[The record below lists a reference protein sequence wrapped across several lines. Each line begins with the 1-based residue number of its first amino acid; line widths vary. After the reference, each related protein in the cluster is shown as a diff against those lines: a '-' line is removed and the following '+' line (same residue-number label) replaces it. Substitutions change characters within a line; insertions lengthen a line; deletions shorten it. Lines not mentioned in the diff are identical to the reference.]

1 MTVMPVIAVP
11 GARVRTLDAVLFVSV
26 VAVAA
31 AIGWTAASAMGG
43 LVPAQNTMFDADTG
57 RVLADYTGEAANYYR
72 LKVHPLQGWIFVFHQ
87 LVLAHVFSL
96 PAQTSVPLVSVL
108 IATATAGLL
117 YVVLRRFAIAPWMAA
132 AHVLLFCATAGFVF
146 WSSLPEAHMAGG
158 ASVLVAML
166 LLTGEQTRWRRAAAL
181 TASFSMVVTN
191 AMVWLLRRID
201 FEPLRR
207 GVRAFLAANGTNAR
221 RSVREAGLGVL
232 LVLVLWAPQWLFL
245 RKRIGIPFNF
255 LEERHYVEIGA
266 KTTSVHIL
274 GLLPPDSMAGLLT
287 SLAALGIL
295 LAAFRVLPS
304 RQWFIPLF
312 PLFGVVLHAVYG
324 SDSAFLF
331 APNYLPMFIVTLALV
346 MAKVLPR
353 WSAAVLLPIAA
364 LLLVVNLQSWKTH
377 LNALGAAGQMKTY
390 QAAVQYE

>member
-1 MTVMPVIAVP
+1 MTVMPVITVQ
-11 GARVRTLDAVLFVSV
+11 GARMRTLDAVLFVSV

-31 AIGWTAASAMGG
+31 AIGLTAASAMGG

-57 RVLADYTGEAANYYR
+57 RVVADYTGEAVNYYR
-72 LKVHPLQGWIFVFHQ
+72 LKVHPLQGWLFVFHQ
-87 LVLAHVFSL
+87 IVLAHVFGL

-166 LLTGEQTRWRRAAAL
+166 LLSGKETRWRRAAAL
-181 TASFSMVVTN
+181 AASFSMVVTN

-201 FEPLRR
+201 FEPLRS
-207 GVRAFLAANGTNAR
+207 RAFFAANGTIAR

-232 LVLVLWAPQWLFL
+232 VVLVLWAPQWLLL

-295 LAAFRVLPS
+295 LAALRVLPS

-331 APNYLPMFIVTLALV
+331 APNYLPMFVVTLALV
-346 MAKVLPR
+346 MAKVMPR
-353 WSAAVLLPIAA
+353 WSAAVVLPIAA

-377 LNALGAAGQMKTY
+377 LNALEAAGQMKTY
-390 QAAVQYE
+390 QAAVHYE

>member
-1 MTVMPVIAVP
+1 MTVMPVIETGQGTRA
-11 GARVRTLDAVLFVSV
+11 LNIVLFASV

-31 AIGWTAASAMGG
+31 AIGWATASAMGG
-43 LVPAQNTMFDADTG
+43 LIPAQNAMFDADTG

-72 LKVHPLQGWIFVFHQ
+72 LKVHPLQGWLFVFHQ
-87 LVLAHVFSL
+87 VVLAHLFGL
-96 PAQTSVPLVSVL
+96 PAQTAVPLVSVL
-108 IATATAGLL
+108 IATVTAGLL
-117 YVVLRRFAIAPWMAA
+117 YVVLRRLAIAPWTAA
-132 AHVLLFCATAGFVF
+132 AHTFLFCATAGNVF

-166 LLTGEQTRWRRAAAL
+166 LLTGKETRWSRAAAL
-181 TASFSMVVTN
+181 AASFSMVVTN
-191 AMVWLLRRID
+191 AMVWLLRQID
-201 FEPLRR
+201 FAPLRR
-207 GVRAFLAANGTNAR
+207 GARAFFTANGTNAR
-221 RSVREAGLGVL
+221 SLVRDAGLGVL
-232 LVLVLWAPQWLFL
+232 LVLILWAPQWLFL

-266 KTTSVHIL
+266 KTASVHIL

-295 LAAFRVLPS
+295 LAALRVLPV

-346 MAKVLPR
+346 TAKVLPR

-377 LNALGAAGQMKTY
+377 LNALEAAGQMKTY
-390 QAAVQYE
+390 QAAVHYE

>member
-1 MTVMPVIAVP
+1 MTVMPVIAEQ
-11 GARVRTLDAVLFVSV
+11 GGRVRTLDVVLFASV

-31 AIGWTAASAMGG
+31 AIGWTAAAATGG
-43 LVPAQNTMFDADTG
+43 LIPAQNTMFDADTG

-72 LKVHPLQGWIFVFHQ
+72 LKVHPLQGWLFVFHQ
-87 LVLAHVFSL
+87 VVLAHLFGL

-117 YVVLRRFAIAPWMAA
+117 YVVLRRFAIAPWMAT
-132 AHVLLFCATAGFVF
+132 AHVLLFCSTAGFVF

-166 LLTGEQTRWRRAAAL
+166 LLTGKETRWSRAAAL
-181 TASFSMVVTN
+181 AASFSMVVTN
-191 AMVWLLRRID
+191 AMVWLLRQID

-207 GVRAFLAANGTNAR
+207 GLRAFLAANGTNAR

-266 KTTSVHIL
+266 KTSSVHIL

-295 LAAFRVLPS
+295 LAALRVLPA

-331 APNYLPMFIVTLALV
+331 APNYLPMFVVTVALV
-346 MAKVLPR
+346 TAKVLPR

-377 LNALGAAGQMKTY
+377 LTAIEAAGQMKTY
-390 QAAVQYE
+390 QAAVHYE

>member
-1 MTVMPVIAVP
+1 MTVMPVIAEQ

-31 AIGWTAASAMGG
+31 AIGWTAAAAMGG
-43 LVPAQNTMFDADTG
+43 LIPAQNTMFDADTG

-87 LVLAHVFSL
+87 VVLAHVFGL
-96 PAQTSVPLVSVL
+96 PAQTSVPLVSAL

-132 AHVLLFCATAGFVF
+132 AHVLLFCSTAGFVF

-166 LLTGEQTRWRRAAAL
+166 LLTGKETRWSRAAAL
-181 TASFSMVVTN
+181 AASFSMVVTN

-207 GVRAFLAANGTNAR
+207 GLRAFLAANGTNAR
-221 RSVREAGLGVL
+221 RSVREAGLGVA
-232 LVLVLWAPQWLFL
+232 LVLALWAPQWLFL

-266 KTTSVHIL
+266 KTSSVHIL

-295 LAAFRVLPS
+295 LAALRVLPP

-331 APNYLPMFIVTLALV
+331 APNYLPMFVVALALV
-346 MAKVLPR
+346 TAKVLPR
-353 WSAAVLLPIAA
+353 WSAAALLPIAA

-377 LNALGAAGQMKTY
+377 LNAIEAAGQMKTY
-390 QAAVQYE
+390 QVAVHYE